1 MTYFI
6 IIVFFI
12 PIIFMPMQTKF
23 EDVRERFKVLLMQD
37 HNMLLLAAVIGFLA
51 GVASTLFRRLIEF
64 FGVIFSADSLTV
76 IGITG
81 SSIPFL
87 LPLMPMIGGIIT
99 GVICHFFPDAVKE
112 NGVHRVM
119 HAVAMK
125 AGKIRKRT
133 LLTCSTTSA
142 LTIGSGGSAGRE
154 GPTVQI
160 GSAVGSALGNL
171 FHLSHERIQVLVG
184 CGAAAGIAASFNAPL
199 AGVLFALE
207 IILSNFTIH
216 TFSPIV
222 VASVIGTATGR
233 AMEGNEITFNVP
245 VHELVSYSEIIF
257 YLFLGLLCG
266 VVSKFFTY
274 SYFKACDIFDKKVH
288 LPKPLKPALG
298 GLIVGFISISF
309 PAILGNGYDFMEK
322 ALNGE
327 LFWGLA
333 FALIFL
339 KIISTSATLGSG
351 GLGGVFAPSL
361 FIGAMLGSTY
371 GTLVHAINPSFTAS
385 PETYALVG
393 MGAVAGAVM
402 QAPLTNILMLFE
414 LTNDYTIILP
424 IMITCI
430 VSAYTFRAFDKNS
443 IYIQKLLKEG
453 INIKYG
459 REVSILNS
467 IKVND
472 VLSKDVTTIPEGM
485 PFRKILETISYSKNF
500 YFPVVDSQGEMSGI
514 LSFHMIREMIF
525 EEELGD
531 LIVANDLKVKSV
543 MTLTPEN
550 NLNQAMEMF
559 AKLDVEQLPVVHRD
573 DLKRVIGMVNRGE
586 VVAAYNREVLV
597 SGFDR

>member
-1 MTYFI
+1 
-6 IIVFFI
+6 
-12 PIIFMPMQTKF
+12 MPMQTIN
-23 EDVRERFKVLLMQD
+23 ENIREKIKILLMQD

-51 GVASTLFRRLIEF
+51 GLASTLFRRLIEF
-64 FGVIFSADSLTV
+64 FGDVFSAEGLTV

-99 GVICHFFPDAVKE
+99 GIICHFFPDAVKE

-171 FHLSHERIQVLVG
+171 FHLSHERVQVLVG

-207 IILSNFTIH
+207 IILTNFTIH

-233 AMEGNEITFNVP
+233 AMEGNEITFSVP

-266 VVSKFFTY
+266 VISKLFTFT
-274 SYFKACDIFDKKVH
+274 YFKASDIFEKKIP
-288 LPKPLKPALG
+288 LPTPLKPALG

-309 PAILGNGYDFMEK
+309 PAVLGNGYDFMEK

-333 FALIFL
+333 FVLIFL

-361 FIGAMLGSTY
+361 FIGAMLGSAY
-371 GTLVHAINPSFTAS
+371 GTLVHGINPSFTAS
-385 PETYALVG
+385 RETYALVG

-500 YFPVVDSQGEMSGI
+500 YFPVVDGQGEMSGI

-531 LIVANDLKVKSV
+531 LIVANDLKVKPV

-559 AKLDVEQLPVVHRD
+559 AKLDVEQLPVVGRD

-597 SGFDR
+597 SGFDK

>member
-1 MTYFI
+1 
-6 IIVFFI
+6 
-12 PIIFMPMQTKF
+12 MPMQSIF
-23 EDVRERFKVLLMQD
+23 ENLREKIKILLMQD

-51 GVASTLFRRLIEF
+51 GLASTLFRRLIEF
-64 FGVIFSADSLTV
+64 FGDVFSADGLTV

-87 LPLMPMIGGIIT
+87 LPLLPMVGGIIT
-99 GVICHFFPDAVKE
+99 GIICHFFPDAVKE

-171 FHLSHERIQVLVG
+171 FHLSHERVQVLVG

-207 IILSNFTIH
+207 IILTNFTIH

-233 AMEGNEITFNVP
+233 AMEGNEITFSVP
-245 VHELVSYSEIIF
+245 VHELVSYSEIVF
-257 YLFLGLLCG
+257 YLFLGILCG
-266 VVSKFFTY
+266 VISKLFTFTF
-274 SYFKACDIFDKKVH
+274 FKANDIFDKMVY
-288 LPKPLKPALG
+288 LPVPLKPALG

-309 PAILGNGYDFMEK
+309 PAVLGNGYGFMEK

-333 FALIFL
+333 FVLIFL

-361 FIGAMLGSTY
+361 FIGAMLGSAY
-371 GTLVHAINPSFTAS
+371 GTLVHAINPNFTAS

-467 IKVND
+467 IKVSD
-472 VLSKDVTTIPEGM
+472 VLSGDVTTIPEGM

-500 YFPVVDSQGEMSGI
+500 YFPVVDGQGEMSGI
-514 LSFHMIREMIF
+514 LSFHMIREIIF

-559 AKLDVEQLPVVHRD
+559 AKLDVEQLPVVGRD

-597 SGFDR
+597 SGFDK